1 MEETQEIKKPTI
13 QERIHAR
20 VQEILEPVETWLE
33 KYIDHPDRFNP
44 DTIKLVDL
52 FKKLNVGGVHAR
64 KIIEQYEPAY
74 KEFKDVLEL
83 RKKNLKF
90 GDLDSE
96 EDVDSEDR
104 QLLESY
110 EDMSEDV
117 IQKGIKAY
125 DNIFQACD
133 YMIGIAN
140 ANRKPRKKKEKS
152 PEQQVSKMQYKKE
165 DAELNLKSI
174 DPAEIIYAEALW
186 VYNVKTR
193 KLGKYVARTL
203 DPRGMNRPGTGLTVK
218 GTSIKGFDEENSIQ
232 KTLRKPEQQLKEFA
246 DSGPKKVLEFYDAI
260 KTMGVKLN
268 GRINN
273 EVILLRAVR

>member
-1 MEETQEIKKPTI
+1 MEEIQEIKKPTI
-13 QERIHAR
+13 QERIHKR

-44 DTIKLVDL
+44 DTYKLVDL

-64 KIIEQYEPAY
+64 KIIEQYEPQYQEY
-74 KEFKDVLEL
+74 KELLTL
-83 RKKNLKF
+83 RSKNLKF
-90 GDLDSE
+90 KEITDE
-96 EDVDSEDR
+96 EDHDSDDR

-110 EDMSEDV
+110 EGVDDET
-117 IQKGIKAY
+117 IQKGIRAY
-125 DNIFQACD
+125 DNIFEACD
-133 YMIGIAN
+133 YMITIAN

-152 PEQQVSKMQYKKE
+152 PEKMVSKLQYNKE
-165 DAELNLKSI
+165 DQTLKLKSI
-174 DPAEIIYAEALW
+174 DPTEIVYAEALW
-186 VYNVKTR
+186 VYNIKTR
-193 KLGKYVARTL
+193 KLGKYVAKTL
-203 DPRGMNRPGTGLTVK
+203 DPRGMNRPGTGLTIK

-232 KTLRKPEQQLKEFA
+232 KTLRKPEEQLKEFA
-246 DSGPKKVLEFYDAI
+246 NAGPKKVLEFYDAI

>member
-64 KIIEQYEPAY
+64 KIIEQYEPTY

-165 DAELNLKSI
+165 DADLNLKSI

-246 DSGPKKVLEFYDAI
+246 DAGPKKVLEFYDAI

>member
-1 MEETQEIKKPTI
+1 MEEIQEIKKPTI

-64 KIIEQYEPAY
+64 KIIEQYEPTY

-165 DAELNLKSI
+165 DADLNLKSI
-174 DPAEIIYAEALW
+174 DPTEIIYAEALW

>member
-64 KIIEQYEPAY
+64 KIIEQYEPTY

-165 DAELNLKSI
+165 DADLNLKSI
-174 DPAEIIYAEALW
+174 DPTEIIYAEALW

-232 KTLRKPEQQLKEFA
+232 KTLRKPEEQLKEFA
-246 DSGPKKVLEFYDAI
+246 NSGPKKVLEFYDAI